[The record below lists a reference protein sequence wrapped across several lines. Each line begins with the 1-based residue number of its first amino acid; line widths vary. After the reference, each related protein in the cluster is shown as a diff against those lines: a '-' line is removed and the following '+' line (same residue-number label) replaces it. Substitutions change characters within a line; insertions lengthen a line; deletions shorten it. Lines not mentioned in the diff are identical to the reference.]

1 MLFLLRANS
10 ASSYVY
16 EVKGVIFDRVHLC
29 DVYLG
34 TVTQLRRHEKNFS
47 FLLLLLAGPAV
58 QVFHKVTVI
67 LGSVPPCGTASEPR
81 KRVLES
87 TFLFFFRC
95 LFYSKAVNRR
105 LNVC

>member
-1 MLFLLRANS
+1 MADVLLTSKGYCLHAALSPVCFFSCRANS

-16 EVKGVIFDRVHLC
+16 EVKGVIFDRVHLG

-34 TVTQLRRHEKNFS
+34 TVTHLHRHEKNFS

-67 LGSVPPCGTASEPR
+67 LGSVPPHGTASEPR

-87 TFLFFFRC
+87 P
-95 LFYSKAVNRR
+95 
-105 LNVC
+105 